1 MQNKKTSVWSSIKN
15 FWYFCKLSFKE
26 YPWIFSALLV
36 TTILGGVLPIISAKF
51 LGILI
56 DTIVEALQTKNDS
69 AVWFILVVYIIIRT
83 TPFIIDIFRN
93 MSFRYWYLKFQNF
106 LELYILDKRGKFDI
120 AHLENSAFQDKLT
133 RAFNNGNGPI
143 LNLIEMGIQN
153 IRYTFTILTSA
164 IAILLVDW
172 RIFFIIFIFSI
183 PAFWAE
189 SKYGKR
195 LWSIFQEN
203 SREQRE
209 YQHLRQFFT
218 TRFYLIE
225 AKLLGI
231 QQNFLSIIRRTLGR
245 FTDKQTVAEKKT
257 AIMRIVTELLSAFGI
272 LASIFLA
279 IKGSTSGA
287 ISVGTIVFL
296 FNMVGNLESTVSSLL
311 INLARGVERNLYIT
325 DILEIIDTKPV
336 ILNSEKTKEIADT
349 TPEIEFKNVYFKYPG
364 KDTYILENISF
375 KIEPGEKIG
384 LVGHNGAGK
393 TTIVR
398 LLLRIHDP
406 SEGEILING
415 INLKDLNYKEWWD
428 KIAVLPQDF
437 SVFHFTAKE
446 TIATGNIN
454 KELDID
460 LVKKSAELSTASDFI
475 ERWKEKYDSVIGV
488 EFGGEELSKG
498 ERQKMA
504 LARILY
510 RNSNFTILDEPT
522 ASVDAHSAS
531 KIFENLRKMPA
542 EKSALLISH
551 NFATIKLSDRI
562 ILIEHGK
569 IVEEGTHKELMKL
582 KGVYSS
588 LYKQQEKDFT
598 C

>member
-1 MQNKKTSVWSSIKN
+1 MQNKKTSVWSSVKN
-15 FWYFCKLSFKE
+15 FWYFCRLSFKE
-26 YPWIFSALLV
+26 YPWIFSALLA
-36 TTILGGVLPIISAKF
+36 TAILGGVIPIISSKF
-51 LGILI
+51 FGILI
-56 DTIVEALQTKNDS
+56 DVIVKAAQTKDDS
-69 AVWFILVVYIIIRT
+69 AVLFALVAYIIIRT
-83 TPFIIDIFRN
+83 IPFLIDILRN

-106 LELYILDKRGKFDI
+106 LELYILNKRGQFDI
-120 AHLENSAFQDKLT
+120 AHLENSSFQDKLI
-133 RAFNNGNGPI
+133 RAFNNGNFPI
-143 LNLIEMGIQN
+143 LNLVEMGIQN
-153 IRYTFTILTSA
+153 IRFISTIITTA
-164 IAILLVDW
+164 IAIILIDW
-172 RIFFIIFIFSI
+172 RIFFIILIFSI

-203 SREQRE
+203 SKEQRE

-218 TRFYLIE
+218 TKFFLIE

-231 QQNFLSIIRRTLGR
+231 QEKFLNIIKNILNN
-245 FTDKQTVAEKKT
+245 FTDKQTIEEKKT

-296 FNMVGNLESTVSSLL
+296 FNMVGNLESTVSTLL
-311 INLARGVERNLYIT
+311 INVARGVERNLYIN
-325 DILEIIDTKPV
+325 DILEVIDVKPV
-336 ILNSEKTKEIADT
+336 ILNSENTKEIADI
-349 TPEIEFKNVYFKYPG
+349 TPEIEFRNVYFKYPE
-364 KDTYILENISF
+364 KDKWILEDVSF
-375 KIEPGEKIG
+375 KIMPGEKIG

-406 SEGEILING
+406 SRGVILING
-415 INLKDLNYKEWWD
+415 INLKDLDYKEWWN

-446 TIATGNIN
+446 TIASGNIKN
-454 KELDID
+454 TLDID
-460 LVKKSAELSTASDFI
+460 LVKSSAELSTASDFI

-531 KIFENLRKMPA
+531 KIFENLRKMPK

-569 IVEEGTHKELMKL
+569 ILEEGTHKELIKL
-582 KGVYSS
+582 NGTYAC